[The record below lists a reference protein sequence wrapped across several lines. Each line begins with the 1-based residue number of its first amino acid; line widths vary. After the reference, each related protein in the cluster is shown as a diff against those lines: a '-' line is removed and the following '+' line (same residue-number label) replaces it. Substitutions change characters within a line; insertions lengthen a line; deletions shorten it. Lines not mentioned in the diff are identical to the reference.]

1 MKKKNKKSAAPAI
14 VSTNSICGY
23 THLLHTKEYY
33 ESINRHYDG
42 NMHIPKGQTPP
53 NKESEDTNMTK
64 NEERINKLFKE
75 LVPETGK
82 ANSLAGELIRAMSR
96 IAYRFYNDGDQVGMG
111 YGKETCNPA
120 ARFLMAKGNKRVSSL
135 ATAIWGIY
143 DESAYED
150 LLDILAGAVADHVEQ
165 TPDLRTTP
173 TDDMWDYST
182 DEDVDD
188 REEEEDDYEEED
200 YDEDEEDY

>member
-1 MKKKNKKSAAPAI
+1 MASAARFLLEQDTHIHQSPAQMI
-14 VSTNSICGY
+14 VYITR
-23 THLLHTKEYY
+23 LLLWE
-33 ESINRHYDG
+33 YDG

-53 NKESEDTNMTK
+53 NKESEDMNMTK

-96 IAYRFYNDGDQVGMG
+96 IAYRFYNDGDQVGIG

-173 TDDMWDYST
+173 TDDMWDYRT
-182 DEDVDD
+182 DEEVDD
-188 REEEEDDYEEED
+188 DWEDEEDDYEEED

>member
-1 MKKKNKKSAAPAI
+1 MLSGQI
-14 VSTNSICGY
+14 
-23 THLLHTKEYY
+23 
-33 ESINRHYDG
+33 DG

-53 NKESEDTNMTK
+53 NKESEDMNMTK

-82 ANSLAGELIRAMSR
+82 ANSIAGELIRAMSR
-96 IAYRFYNDGDQVGMG
+96 IAYRFYNDGDQVGIG

-120 ARFLMAKGNKRVSSL
+120 ARFLMAKGSKRVSSL
-135 ATAIWGIY
+135 ATAIWGIFSE
-143 DESAYED
+143 DAYED
-150 LLDILAGAVADHVEQ
+150 LLDILAGAVADYVEQ
-165 TPDLRTTP
+165 TPALLDTP

>member
-1 MKKKNKKSAAPAI
+1 
-14 VSTNSICGY
+14 
-23 THLLHTKEYY
+23 
-33 ESINRHYDG
+33 
-42 NMHIPKGQTPP
+42 
-53 NKESEDTNMTK
+53 MTK
-64 NEERINKLFKE
+64 NEERINKLFEE
-75 LVPETGK
+75 LVPVSGK
-82 ANSLAGELIRAMSR
+82 AESLAGELIRAMSR

-165 TPDLRTTP
+165 TPDLSTTP
-173 TDDMWDYST
+173 TDDMWDYRT

-188 REEEEDDYEEED
+188 VWEDEEDDYEEED

>member
-1 MKKKNKKSAAPAI
+1 MASAARFLLEQDTHIHQSPAQMI
-14 VSTNSICGY
+14 VYITR
-23 THLLHTKEYY
+23 LLLCE
-33 ESINRHYDG
+33 YDG
-42 NMHIPKGQTPP
+42 NMHIPKGKTPP

-150 LLDILAGAVADHVEQ
+150 LLDILAGAVADYVEQ
-165 TPDLRTTP
+165 TSDLRTTP
-173 TDDMWDYST
+173 TEDMWSYRT

-188 REEEEDDYEEED
+188 DWEDEEDDYEEED
-200 YDEDEEDY
+200 YDEEEDEEDY

>member
-1 MKKKNKKSAAPAI
+1 
-14 VSTNSICGY
+14 
-23 THLLHTKEYY
+23 
-33 ESINRHYDG
+33 
-42 NMHIPKGQTPP
+42 
-53 NKESEDTNMTK
+53 MTK
-64 NEERINKLFKE
+64 NEERINKLFEE
-75 LVPETGK
+75 LVPVSGK
-82 ANSLAGELIRAMSR
+82 AESLAGELIRAMSR

-120 ARFLMAKGNKRVSSL
+120 ARFLMAKGSKRVSSL

-143 DESAYED
+143 DEGAYED
-150 LLDILAGAVADHVEQ
+150 LLDILAGAVADHVKQ

-173 TDDMWDYST
+173 TDDMWDYRT

-188 REEEEDDYEEED
+188 DWEDVDDDYEEED

>member
-1 MKKKNKKSAAPAI
+1 
-14 VSTNSICGY
+14 
-23 THLLHTKEYY
+23 
-33 ESINRHYDG
+33 
-42 NMHIPKGQTPP
+42 
-53 NKESEDTNMTK
+53 MTK

-165 TPDLRTTP
+165 TPSPLHPKSPHPVPSRPEIPFPPFRTSAPPPHFRAVWTGEVGRGQQKSSLTP
-173 TDDMWDYST
+173 SLIIQS
-182 DEDVDD
+182 
-188 REEEEDDYEEED
+188 
-200 YDEDEEDY
+200 

>member
-1 MKKKNKKSAAPAI
+1 MASAARFLLEQDTHIHQSPAQMI
-14 VSTNSICGY
+14 VYITR
-23 THLLHTKEYY
+23 LLLWE
-33 ESINRHYDG
+33 YDG

-188 REEEEDDYEEED
+188 DWEDEEDDYEEED

>member
-1 MKKKNKKSAAPAI
+1 MASAARFLLEQDTHIHQSPAQMI
-14 VSTNSICGY
+14 VYITR
-23 THLLHTKEYY
+23 LLLWE
-33 ESINRHYDG
+33 YDG

-64 NEERINKLFKE
+64 NEERINKLFEE
-75 LVPETGK
+75 LVPVSGK
-82 ANSLAGELIRAMSR
+82 AESLAGELIRAMTR

-173 TDDMWDYST
+173 TDDMWDYRT

-188 REEEEDDYEEED
+188 DWEDEEDDYEEED

>member
-1 MKKKNKKSAAPAI
+1 MASAARFLLEQDTHIHQSPAQMI
-14 VSTNSICGY
+14 VYITR
-23 THLLHTKEYY
+23 LLLCE
-33 ESINRHYDG
+33 YDG

-64 NEERINKLFKE
+64 NEERINKLFEE
-75 LVPETGK
+75 LVPVSGK
-82 ANSLAGELIRAMSR
+82 AESLAGELIRAMSR

-188 REEEEDDYEEED
+188 DWEDEEDDYEEED

>member
-1 MKKKNKKSAAPAI
+1 MASAARFLLEQDTHIHQSPAQMI
-14 VSTNSICGY
+14 VYITR
-23 THLLHTKEYY
+23 LLLWE
-33 ESINRHYDG
+33 YDG

-96 IAYRFYNDGDQVGMG
+96 IAYRFYNDGDQVGIG

-120 ARFLMAKGNKRVSSL
+120 ARFLMAKGSKRVSSL

-143 DESAYED
+143 DERAYED

-173 TDDMWDYST
+173 TDDMWDYRT

-188 REEEEDDYEEED
+188 DWEDEEDDYEEED

>member
-1 MKKKNKKSAAPAI
+1 
-14 VSTNSICGY
+14 
-23 THLLHTKEYY
+23 
-33 ESINRHYDG
+33 
-42 NMHIPKGQTPP
+42 
-53 NKESEDTNMTK
+53 MTK
-64 NEERINKLFKE
+64 NEERINKLFEE
-75 LVPETGK
+75 LVPVSGK
-82 ANSLAGELIRAMSR
+82 AESLAGELIRAMSR

-120 ARFLMAKGNKRVSSL
+120 ARFLMAKGSKRVSSL

-150 LLDILAGAVADHVEQ
+150 LLDILAGAVADYVEQ
-165 TPDLRTTP
+165 TSDLRTTS
-173 TDDMWDYST
+173 TEDMWSYRT

-188 REEEEDDYEEED
+188 DWEDEEDGYEEED

>member
-1 MKKKNKKSAAPAI
+1 
-14 VSTNSICGY
+14 
-23 THLLHTKEYY
+23 
-33 ESINRHYDG
+33 
-42 NMHIPKGQTPP
+42 
-53 NKESEDTNMTK
+53 MTK

-96 IAYRFYNDGDQVGMG
+96 IAYRFYNDGDQVGIG
-111 YGKETCNPA
+111 YGKKTCNPA

-150 LLDILAGAVADHVEQ
+150 LLDILAGAVADHVKQ

-173 TDDMWDYST
+173 TDDMWDYRT

-188 REEEEDDYEEED
+188 DWEDVDDDYEEED

>member
-1 MKKKNKKSAAPAI
+1 
-14 VSTNSICGY
+14 
-23 THLLHTKEYY
+23 
-33 ESINRHYDG
+33 
-42 NMHIPKGQTPP
+42 
-53 NKESEDTNMTK
+53 MTK
-64 NEERINKLFKE
+64 NEERINKLFEE
-75 LVPETGK
+75 LVPVSGK
-82 ANSLAGELIRAMSR
+82 AESLAGELIRAMSR

-143 DESAYED
+143 DEGAYED
-150 LLDILAGAVADHVEQ
+150 LLDILAGAVADYVEQ
-165 TPDLRTTP
+165 TSDLRTTP
-173 TDDMWDYST
+173 TEDMWSYRT

-188 REEEEDDYEEED
+188 DWEDEEDDYEEED

>member
-1 MKKKNKKSAAPAI
+1 
-14 VSTNSICGY
+14 
-23 THLLHTKEYY
+23 
-33 ESINRHYDG
+33 
-42 NMHIPKGQTPP
+42 
-53 NKESEDTNMTK
+53 MTK
-64 NEERINKLFKE
+64 NEERINKLFEE
-75 LVPETGK
+75 LVPVSGK
-82 ANSLAGELIRAMSR
+82 AESLAGELIRAMSR

-150 LLDILAGAVADHVEQ
+150 LLDILAGAVADHVGQ

-173 TDDMWDYST
+173 TDDMWDYRT

-188 REEEEDDYEEED
+188 DWEDEEDDYEEEED